1 MVFIFN
7 QLFFEIVKKHLQNGV
22 PLSIIYIIIF
32 DIKEKQVM
40 TSVKITLCMAEHV
53 KQFVNIVNKYPYDID
68 LRSGRFVIDAKS
80 ILGIFSL
87 DLSRPIVCEIHSDKC
102 EALLSELQPYTAD

>member
-1 MVFIFN
+1 
-7 QLFFEIVKKHLQNGV
+7 
-22 PLSIIYIIIF
+22 
-32 DIKEKQVM
+32 M

-53 KQFVNIVNKYPYDID
+53 KQFVNIVNKYPYNID

-102 EALLSELQPYTAD
+102 EALLSELQPYTTD